1 MKSKYIIYVLSFLLL
16 SGLTYRV
23 SSPGIRDLIT
33 TDNSAC
39 TLLSIAFDEGQF
51 APAWYTESA
60 IVLDRCGFTNA
71 IQLGHYKSCMAERMN
86 DNTLKCTDPVHLIL
100 K

>member
-1 MKSKYIIYVLSFLLL
+1 MSKAQK
-16 SGLTYRV
+16 
-23 SSPGIRDLIT
+23 D
-33 TDNSAC
+33 
-39 TLLSIAFDEGQF
+39 
-51 APAWYTESA
+51 PARYTESA
-60 IVLDRCGFTNA
+60 VVLDRCGFTNA